1 MALGRRSKIIEI
13 IIYIR
18 TGEGK
23 VYCSLCMLGKEICWV
38 KRKRINP
45 ESQKFILSG
54 GEMNKVGGEE
64 RVG

>member
-23 VYCSLCMLGKEICWV
+23 VHVRYVCWGKRE
-38 KRKRINP
+38 RINP